1 MPVKIDDQ
9 PVALEAGSLRALLAA
24 AREHL
29 APAGRLVVQVQVDG
43 EPVGMLSVGGVEEA
57 LDADQP
63 TDFDSQDVQ
72 MYSATPAELA
82 VGALDQAREQIAAAR
97 QQQED
102 AADLLQ
108 KDEPAEALQLVG
120 GSIAEWIQAQQ
131 AVTSVA
137 QLLGLDLT
145 AIKVDDQDVATRTQ
159 ELLTRLVELKEL
171 LEAND
176 HVALAD
182 ALAYEWPET
191 TDRWDAALGAMVKHI
206 EEVCG

>member
-9 PVALEAGSLRALLAA
+9 PVSLEAGSLRALLAA
-24 AREHL
+24 ARDHL
-29 APAGRLVVQVQVDG
+29 APAGRMVVQVHVDG
-43 EPVGMLSVGGVEEA
+43 QPVVDEA
-57 LDADQP
+57 LDSDQP
-63 TDFDSQDVQ
+63 ADFAGKEVQ
-72 MYSATPAELA
+72 MFSATPAELA
-82 VGALDQAREQIAAAR
+82 VGALEQSREQIAEAR

-102 AADLLQ
+102 AAELLQ
-108 KDEPAEALQLVG
+108 KDEPAKALDLVG
-120 GSIAEWIQAQQ
+120 GSIAGWIQAQQ

-145 AIKVDDQDVATRTQ
+145 AIKVDNQDVASRTQ
-159 ELLTRLVELKEL
+159 ELLARLVELKEL

-191 TDRWDAALGAMVKHI
+191 TDRWDAALGAMVNHI
-206 EEVCG
+206 EDVGG

>member
-9 PVALEAGSLRALLAA
+9 PVSLEAGSLRALLAA
-24 AREHL
+24 ARDHL
-29 APAGRLVVQVQVDG
+29 APAGRMVVQVQVDG
-43 EPVGMLSVGGVEEA
+43 QPVVEEA
-57 LDADQP
+57 LDSDQP
-63 TDFDSQDVQ
+63 ADFAGKEVQ
-72 MYSATPAELA
+72 MFSATPAELA
-82 VGALDQAREQIAAAR
+82 VGALEQSREQIAEAR

-102 AADLLQ
+102 AAELLQ
-108 KDEPAEALQLVG
+108 KDEPAKALDLVG
-120 GSIAEWIQAQQ
+120 GSIAGWIQAQQ

-145 AIKVDDQDVATRTQ
+145 AIKVDDQDVASRTQ

-206 EEVCG
+206 EEVGG

>member
-9 PVALEAGSLRALLAA
+9 PVSLEAGSLRALLAA
-24 AREHL
+24 ARDHL
-29 APAGRLVVQVQVDG
+29 APAGRMVVQVQVDG
-43 EPVGMLSVGGVEEA
+43 QPVVDEA
-57 LDADQP
+57 LDSDQP
-63 TDFDSQDVQ
+63 ADFAGKEVQ
-72 MYSATPAELA
+72 MFSATPAELA
-82 VGALDQAREQIAAAR
+82 VGALEQSREQIAEAR

-102 AADLLQ
+102 AAELLQ
-108 KDEPAEALQLVG
+108 KDEPAKALDLVG
-120 GSIAEWIQAQQ
+120 GSIAGWIQAQQ

-145 AIKVDDQDVATRTQ
+145 AIKVDDQDVASRTQ

-206 EEVCG
+206 EEVGG